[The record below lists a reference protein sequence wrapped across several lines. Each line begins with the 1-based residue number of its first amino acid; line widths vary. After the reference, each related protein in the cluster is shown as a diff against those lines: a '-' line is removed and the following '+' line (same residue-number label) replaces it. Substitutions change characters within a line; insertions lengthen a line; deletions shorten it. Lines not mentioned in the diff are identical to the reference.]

1 MNNKTIKNVGI
12 ILGCSIA
19 AKVLSYFWE
28 ALIAAYLGASD
39 QADALYMVTSIF
51 GILYPIL
58 DLGIWK
64 VFLPIYKTKLVE
76 DNESKA
82 ERIANVAVTLFFT
95 LSAALVLFLLVCA
108 KPLVSIIAPGFDAEK
123 QSMTVQYL
131 RISAPTYLLM
141 AVASVVGAMLQSREK
156 FLGSQIREI
165 GTHVSK
171 IIFIFICFRFLGI
184 YAAVIAMIVGSIF
197 RLLVQLPFINWK
209 WKFRPDFHFGDE
221 DVVPMLKGLPSV
233 AVTAAIAHING
244 LVDRTIASGAASG
257 SVACLN
263 YGHKLVNVFSG
274 MVSTAISTAVYPTMI
289 QYIAEKK
296 TDKLNTLL
304 TKVITALGFIII
316 PLSCFCALFSKE
328 LVTVAFQRGAFD
340 AAATELTAG
349 VFMGYCIGML
359 FVGVSTVV
367 TNVFYGFGD
376 TKLTMYISIVQIVLN
391 VGMNLLL
398 IRVWGV
404 AGLAYA
410 TSAAAIICLCIR
422 LFFLKKYLKVDYRAI
437 IKENLKI
444 LGLSLVSCA
453 IPFVAMRYLLHLNPY
468 LTLIISVCAAA
479 GVYFVLAYICRI
491 DTLHFLKDMVM
502 KRLGKG
508 KANEEEDIEKND
520 GTDNTDHR

>member
-171 IIFIFICFRFLGI
+171 IIFIFICFRVLGI

-289 QYIAEKK
+289 QSDY
-296 TDKLNTLL
+296 
-304 TKVITALGFIII
+304 
-316 PLSCFCALFSKE
+316 CARFYHHPAQLF
-328 LVTVAFQRGAFD
+328 LRV
-340 AAATELTAG
+340 
-349 VFMGYCIGML
+349 VFKGTCNGC
-359 FVGVSTVV
+359 VSA
-367 TNVFYGFGD
+367 
-376 TKLTMYISIVQIVLN
+376 
-391 VGMNLLL
+391 
-398 IRVWGV
+398 R
-404 AGLAYA
+404 
-410 TSAAAIICLCIR
+410 
-422 LFFLKKYLKVDYRAI
+422 
-437 IKENLKI
+437 
-444 LGLSLVSCA
+444 
-453 IPFVAMRYLLHLNPY
+453 
-468 LTLIISVCAAA
+468 
-479 GVYFVLAYICRI
+479 RI
-491 DTLHFLKDMVM
+491 
-502 KRLGKG
+502 
-508 KANEEEDIEKND
+508 
-520 GTDNTDHR
+520 

>member
-1 MNNKTIKNVGI
+1 MNNKTVKNVGI

-19 AKVLSYFWE
+19 AKLFSYFWE

-39 QADALYMVTSIF
+39 QSDALYMVTSIF

-76 DNESKA
+76 KNESKA

-108 KPLVSIIAPGFDAEK
+108 KPLVSVIAPGFDAEK

-141 AVASVVGAMLQSREK
+141 AVASVVGAILQSREK

-171 IIFIFICFRFLGI
+171 IIFVLILFRFLGI

-221 DVVPMLKGLPSV
+221 NVVPMLKGLPSV
-233 AVTAAIAHING
+233 AVTAAIVNING
-244 LVDRTIASGAASG
+244 LVDKIIASGASSG

-274 MVSTAISTAVYPTMI
+274 MISTAISTAVYPTMI

-304 TKVITALGFIII
+304 TKVITALGYIII
-316 PLSCFCALFSKE
+316 PISFFCALYSKE

-359 FVGVSTVV
+359 FAGVGTVV

-376 TKLTMYISIVQIVLN
+376 TKITMYISIIEIAINFGLDF
-391 VGMNLLL
+391 LL
-398 IRVWGV
+398 IRFWGIM
-404 AGLAYA
+404 GLALA
-410 TSAAAIICLCIR
+410 TSASSIVCICIR
-422 LFFLKKYLKVDYRAI
+422 FYFLRKYLKVNYRAI
-437 IKENLKI
+437 LTENLKI
-444 LGLSLVSCA
+444 IGLSFISCA
-453 IPFVAMRYLLHLNPY
+453 IPFVAMRYLLQLNAY
-468 LTLIISVCAAA
+468 LTLIISGCVAV
-479 GVYFVLAYICRI
+479 GLYFVLSYVCRI
-491 DTLHFLKDMVM
+491 NTIQLIKDLIV
-502 KRLGKG
+502 KRFGK
-508 KANEEEDIEKND
+508 KNLIEEENSE
-520 GTDNTDHR
+520 DNINLR